1 MDMSKI
7 GQALLSFYSV
17 LVAEMIVNE
26 LQLTI
31 DFYYLLEYR
40 YYYD

>member
-1 MDMSKI
+1 MSKI
-7 GQALLSFYSV
+7 GQALLSLYSV
-17 LVAEMIVNE
+17 VAEMIVNE
-26 LQLTI
+26 LQLMI

>member
-1 MDMSKI
+1 MSKI
-7 GQALLSFYSV
+7 GQALLSLCSV

-26 LQLTI
+26 LQLMI

>member
-1 MDMSKI
+1 MDISKI
-7 GQALLSFYSV
+7 GQALLSLCSV
-17 LVAEMIVNE
+17 LVVEMIVNE

-40 YYYD
+40 YYYN